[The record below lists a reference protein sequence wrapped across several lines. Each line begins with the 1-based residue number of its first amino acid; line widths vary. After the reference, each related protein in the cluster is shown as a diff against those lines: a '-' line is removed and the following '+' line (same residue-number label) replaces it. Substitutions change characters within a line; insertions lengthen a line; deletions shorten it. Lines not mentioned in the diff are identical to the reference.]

1 MLEKLVYL
9 KLRSGRRC
17 LMNKNI
23 VEKTLNDQ
31 IYRGTEK
38 LVYLKWGSGQSEAGG
53 APLAHQTLIAKCG
66 RRATAETPKILAPS

>member
-1 MLEKLVYL
+1 
-9 KLRSGRRC
+9 
-17 LMNKNI
+17 MNKNI

-66 RRATAETPKILAPS
+66 RRATAETLKILAPS